1 MSWFNRIFALA
12 LLSLVT
18 ACADLSVTP
27 LASNDQAANAEVNI
41 VAVAGRNGQLYTR
54 TLKQRLHVNEAAIAE
69 YDLFSSLSSSSSSTL
84 SVRGASSTL
93 KKMTM
98 AVSFQLLNL
107 KTGEIVLQDQVTSE
121 ATLGAVTS
129 YFGQDESERNARARL
144 AQLLGNRVAQR
155 IQLYFI
161 SQSGE

>member
-1 MSWFNRIFALA
+1 MLWFKRLLAFAM
-12 LLSLVT
+12 LSFVA

-27 LASNDQAANAEVNI
+27 LASNGEAAHAEVNI
-41 VAVAGRNGQLYTR
+41 VQVGGRNGQLYTR
-54 TLKQRLHVNEAAIAE
+54 TLEQRLHVNDAAMAE
-69 YDLFSSLSSSSSSTL
+69 YDLVSSLSSSSSSTL
-84 SVRGASSTL
+84 SVRGTSSTL

-98 AVSFQLLNL
+98 SVSFQLLHL
-107 KTGEIVLQDQVTSE
+107 KTGEIVLRDSITSE

-161 SQSGE
+161 SKSNG